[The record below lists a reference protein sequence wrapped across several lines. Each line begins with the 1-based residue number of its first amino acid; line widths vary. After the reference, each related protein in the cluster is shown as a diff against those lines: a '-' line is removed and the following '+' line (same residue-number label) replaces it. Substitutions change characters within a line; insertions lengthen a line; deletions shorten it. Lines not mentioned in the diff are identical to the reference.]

1 MISHT
6 FSIDELILGGSLESL
21 LYAYKTETPIIIDN
35 PKRPFEFDLLPSE
48 FDLSFLGYDPKNDTS
63 CLRLWERLSF
73 LLSLSG
79 LLLFPNSIENMTEHD
94 GRITVVTHNMRKLEV
109 TFNKLRKFDRSFTN
123 YAWVYDWFAVR
134 SGGKHEIDILEDK
147 EYLAHKLIFYPSQRI
162 GVRSS
167 KDVVAVTYL
176 KIDNIF
182 DIEYSESYVSLKT
195 RRMMK
200 EAGIVGTSKGFNK
213 YKNRMHEPIRIEH
226 MHRERKEQI
235 IPQMTLGQIMELPTR
250 TEGKLWNMT
259 TSLFKRK
266 LLFT

>member
-21 LYAYKTETPIIIDN
+21 LYAYKTETPIIID
-35 PKRPFEFDLLPSE
+35 KSRRPFELDMAPSE
-48 FDLSFLGYDPKNDTS
+48 LDWSFLGYKPETDVGS
-63 CLRLWERLSF
+63 LRLWERLSF

-79 LLLFPNSIENMTEHD
+79 LLLFPNSIENITEHHN
-94 GRITVVTHNMRKLEV
+94 RLVIVTHNMRKLEV
-109 TFNKLRKFDRSFTN
+109 TFNKLRKFDTNFTN

-134 SGGKHEIDILEDK
+134 SGGKHDIDFLEDE
-147 EYLAHKLIFYPSQRI
+147 EYLAHKLIFHPSQRI
-162 GVRSS
+162 GV
-167 KDVVAVTYL
+167 
-176 KIDNIF
+176 F
-182 DIEYSESYVSLKT
+182 
-195 RRMMK
+195 
-200 EAGIVGTSKGFNK
+200 
-213 YKNRMHEPIRIEH
+213 EPIRIEH

-235 IPQMTLGQIMELPTR
+235 IPHMTLGQIMGMPTI

>member
-21 LYAYKTETPIIIDN
+21 LYAYKTETPIIIDK
-35 PKRPFEFDLLPSE
+35 PRRPFELDMAPSE
-48 FDLSFLGYDPKNDTS
+48 LDWSFLGYKPETDVGS
-63 CLRLWERLSF
+63 LRLWERLSF

-79 LLLFPNSIENMTEHD
+79 LLLFPNSIENITEHHN
-94 GRITVVTHNMRKLEV
+94 RLVIVTHNMRKLEV
-109 TFNKLRKFDRSFTN
+109 TFNKLRKFDTNFTN

-134 SGGKHEIDILEDK
+134 SGGKHDIDFLEDE
-147 EYLAHKLIFYPSQRI
+147 EYLAHKLIFHPSQRI

-176 KIDNIF
+176 KIDDIF
-182 DIEYSESYVSLKT
+182 EMEYSEPYVSLKT

-213 YKNRMHEPIRIEH
+213 YRNRVFEPIRIEH

-235 IPQMTLGQIMELPTR
+235 IPHMTLGQIMGMPTI

>member
-6 FSIDELILGGSLESL
+6 FSINELVLGGSLESL
-21 LYAYKTETPIIIDN
+21 LYAYKTETPIVID
-35 PKRPFEFDLLPSE
+35 KARRPFEFDMCPSE
-48 FDLSFLGYDPKNDTS
+48 LDWSFLGYASNS
-63 CLRLWERLSF
+63 EVGSLRLWERLSF

-79 LLLFPNSIENMTEHD
+79 LLLFPNSIENITERHNSLV
-94 GRITVVTHNMRKLEV
+94 VVTHNSRKLEV
-109 TFNKLRKFDRSFTN
+109 KFNKLRKFDMNFTN

-134 SGGKHEIDILEDK
+134 SGGKHDIDLLEDE

-162 GVRSS
+162 GVRSA
-167 KDVVAVTYL
+167 KDVIAVTYL

-182 DIEYSESYVSLKT
+182 DMEYSESYVSLKT

-200 EAGIVGTSKGFNK
+200 EAGIRGTSKGFNK
-213 YKNRMHEPIRIEH
+213 LRNRTHEPIRIEH
-226 MHRERKEQI
+226 MHRERKEQV
-235 IPQMTLGQIMELPTR
+235 IPHMTLGQIMELPTI

-259 TSLFKRK
+259 TSLFKRS